1 MSEVWGRRLF
11 DKTILFLQR
20 SLGLRSLNQRV
31 ISNNITNA
39 YTPGYIPK
47 EIPFQRLLDQ
57 ALEKTH
63 GVFLTKT
70 DSRHLPNFPEE
81 SFLEESLRDKFSPQ
95 SIEEEVQIEQ
105 EMAKLATNNLMFQAE
120 VQALLKKLEA
130 LKITISEGR

>member
-31 ISNNITNA
+31 INNNITNA

-70 DSRHLPNFPEE
+70 DSRHLPNSSED
-81 SFLEESLRDKFSPQ
+81 SFLEEPLGDIFPPQ
-95 SIEEEVQIEQ
+95 PIGEEVQIEQ
-105 EMAKLATNNLMFQAE
+105 EMAKLAANNLMFQAE
-120 VQALLKKLEA
+120 VQAFLKKLEA